1 MDNIL
6 IVEDSKSIIKSL
18 QSNIEELGHNC
29 IVAKS
34 YKECAEKLLE
44 FKGNFKVALLDLG
57 LPDAPNGEVVDF
69 VTKFN
74 IPSIVLTGSKIEEH
88 EERFRNKNIV
98 DYVIKEGNFSI
109 RYAVSL
115 VKRIISNDK
124 IDILVVDD
132 SRSFLL
138 KVDELLKRYKL
149 NTHLAYNGEEALSIL
164 EANPNIKLVLT
175 DYYMPKMD
183 GLELTKK
190 IRKKYNKD
198 ELAIIVAS
206 SDSNNK
212 VASKFLKYGA
222 NDYIYKTFTTEE
234 FYTRLNSNLE
244 ILELFKDVKDKANK
258 DYLTSMYNRRYLFD
272 YGEELFQRVKHKK
285 NDSFCVAI
293 IDIDKFKYINDTWGH
308 DVGDIAIKEVPLILS
323 KYVGDN
329 SLMARL
335 GGEEFCILLKD
346 REKEEIKKLF
356 EEVKCAFENNI
367 IKTKK
372 CDLSF
377 TVSIGVCTILEDS
390 LTKMIN
396 HADDALYKAKKT
408 GRNKVVYY
416 ES

>member
-6 IVEDSKSIIKSL
+6 IVEDSKSIIESL
-18 QSNIEELGHNC
+18 QNHIEDLGYHC
-29 IVAKS
+29 VIAKS

-44 FKGNFKVALLDLG
+44 FKGNFRVALLDLG

-74 IPSIVLTGSKIEEH
+74 IPSIVLTGTKLEQYEEK
-88 EERFRNKNIV
+88 FRNKNIV

-115 VKRIISNDK
+115 VKRIIANSE

-132 SRSFLL
+132 SKSFLF

-149 NTHLAYNGEEALSIL
+149 NTHIAYNGEEAFRIL
-164 EANPNIKLVLT
+164 ESNQKIKLVLT
-175 DYYMPKMD
+175 DYHMPKMN

-198 ELAIIVAS
+198 ELAIIVTSA
-206 SDSNNK
+206 DDNHK
-212 VASKFLKYGA
+212 AASKFLKYGA

-244 ILELFKDVKDKANK
+244 ILELFTDVRNKANK
-258 DYLTSMYNRRYLFD
+258 DYLTGMYNRRYLFD
-272 YGEELFQRVKHKK
+272 YGEDLFQRALHKK

-293 IDIDKFKYINDTWGH
+293 IDIDKFKNINDTWGH
-308 DVGDIAIKEVPLILS
+308 DIGDIAIKEVPTILS
-323 KYVGDN
+323 QCIEDN
-329 SLMARL
+329 SLIARL
-335 GGEEFCILLKD
+335 GGEEFCIILKD
-346 REKEEIKKLF
+346 RNIDEIKELF
-356 EEVKCAFENNI
+356 EKVRATFENNI

-377 TVSIGVCTILEDS
+377 TISIGVCTTLEYS

-396 HADDALYKAKKT
+396 HADNALYKAKET